1 VSPARSCSP
10 HEGGTK
16 ISEDKGRSLSTERII
31 LIVVSTLL
39 VISLAYLGASALIR
53 RGQEPA
59 APEVA
64 PAEPVEEQ
72 STAVL
77 STEPPEVA
85 APDVEAPAA
94 TPTSSVQRL
103 TLEPTPTPFTVSD
116 PDDPRNILD
125 LTNPD
130 HIDYFNNPDTWY
142 DYVTEG
148 IASYEVVD
156 GKLIGTDFDA
166 LNTAIWWSYTS
177 VQSGRVYA
185 EISATNGDCM
195 ARDAVGL
202 VIRIE
207 PDKTP
212 SGYTF
217 EISCDGEWRFIRLAP
232 GNSVTLIDWTPSE
245 AINPGLGK
253 TNRLGIW
260 GYDGKFYLFVNG
272 VQVTDYW
279 DSGMLSSFGYFAAY
293 VRSQVTYPLTATFDD
308 FAFWHI
314 PWIP

>member
-1 VSPARSCSP
+1 M
-10 HEGGTK
+10 
-16 ISEDKGRSLSTERII
+16 SEEKGKSLSTERII

-39 VISLAYLGASALIR
+39 VLVLIYLGASALAR
-53 RGQEPA
+53 RGQE
-59 APEVA
+59 APPPDVA
-64 PAEPVEEQ
+64 PAEPAEEQ
-72 STAVL
+72 PAAVL
-77 STEPPEVA
+77 PTEPPEVA
-85 APDVEAPAA
+85 DTAVDAPAA

-125 LTNPD
+125 LTNPY
-130 HIDYFNNPDTWY
+130 HVDYFNNPETWY
-142 DYVTEG
+142 DYLTEG
-148 IASYEVVD
+148 VASYEVVD
-156 GKLIGTDFDA
+156 GKLLGTDFDP
-166 LNTAIWWSYTS
+166 LNTNIWWSYTS

-185 EISATNGDCM
+185 EISATNGDCA

-207 PDKTP
+207 PDITP

-217 EISCDGEWRFIRLAP
+217 EISCDGEWRFIRLTP
-232 GNSVTLIDWTPSE
+232 GNSVTLIDWTPSD
-245 AINPGLGK
+245 AIFTGLGA

-272 VQVTDYW
+272 LQVTDYW

>member
-1 VSPARSCSP
+1 M
-10 HEGGTK
+10 
-16 ISEDKGRSLSTERII
+16 SEEKGKSLSTERII

-39 VISLAYLGASALIR
+39 VIALIYLGASALAR
-53 RGQEPA
+53 RGQD
-59 APEVA
+59 APPPDVA
-64 PAEPVEEQ
+64 PVEPVEEQ
-72 STAVL
+72 PAAVL
-77 STEPPEVA
+77 PTEAPEVA
-85 APDVEAPAA
+85 ATAVDARAA
-94 TPTSSVQRL
+94 IPTSAVQRL
-103 TLEPTPTPFTVSD
+103 TLEPTPTPLVISD

-142 DYVTEG
+142 EYLTEG

-166 LNTAIWWSYTS
+166 LNTAIWWSYTF
-177 VQSGRVYA
+177 VESGRVYA

-207 PDKTP
+207 PDITP

-217 EISCDGEWRFIRLAP
+217 EVSCDGEWRFIRLSP
-232 GNSVTLIDWTPSE
+232 GNSVTLIDWTPSD
-245 AINPGLGK
+245 AIVTGLGA
-253 TNRLGIW
+253 TNRLGIY
-260 GYDGKFYLFVNG
+260 GYDGKFYLFING
-272 VQVTDYW
+272 VQVGDYW
-279 DSGMLSSFGYFAAY
+279 DTGMLSSFGYFAAY

>member
-1 VSPARSCSP
+1 M
-10 HEGGTK
+10 
-16 ISEDKGRSLSTERII
+16 SEEQGKSLSTERII

-39 VISLAYLGASALIR
+39 VIALIYLGGSALAR
-53 RGQEPA
+53 RGQDAPPPDAAPVEPA
-59 APEVA
+59 DEQ
-64 PAEPVEEQ
+64 PA
-72 STAVL
+72 AVL
-77 STEPPEVA
+77 PTEPPEVA
-85 APDVEAPAA
+85 DTAIDAPAA
-94 TPTSSVQRL
+94 TPTSAVQRL
-103 TLEPTPTPFTVSD
+103 TLEPTPTPFAVSD

-130 HIDYFNNPDTWY
+130 HIDYFNNPDAWY
-142 DYVTEG
+142 EYLTEG

-166 LNTAIWWSYTS
+166 LNTAIWWSYTY
-177 VQSGRVYA
+177 VESGRVYA

-207 PDKTP
+207 PDITP

-217 EISCDGEWRFIRLAP
+217 EISCDGEWRFIRLSP
-232 GNSVTLIDWTPSE
+232 GNSVTLIDWTPSD
-245 AINPGLGK
+245 AIFTGLGA

-260 GYDGKFYLFVNG
+260 GYDGKFYLFING
-272 VQVTDYW
+272 LQVTDYW

-293 VRSQVTYPLTATFDD
+293 VRSQVTYPLTASFDD